1 MKRPS
6 RIAAV
11 YARVS
16 TDKQNPLSPNDQVRK
31 CREFGERNEI
41 RVAEKHVYIDEGVS
55 GVGMDRP
62 SLQRLLRA
70 ALCPHREFDTILVDD
85 TSRLSRSTESVLLI
99 YHKLIFADVQLIAVS
114 QNIDSEHDQAKT
126 LITIHGLIDSS
137 YVRELAKKTH
147 RGCESAVLRGHHA
160 GGRCYGYIT
169 LPVGEGT
176 AKQQVVEETEAKT
189 VRRMFEMS
197 ASGLSLKAITKALN
211 AEHAG
216 GRNDWCPT
224 GIRAMLK
231 RELYKGELIWNRSKF
246 EKVPES
252 NKRRRK
258 IRDESE
264 WIRTQRPELA
274 IVTEELW
281 DRVQARLNFFGAKPS
296 QGRRRGLL
304 ARSLTSPYLFSG
316 LLKCGECGANLI
328 IATGG
333 GTHRHPKYVCRNY
346 FNRGTCKND
355 LYIRRDVLEERLL
368 ARLQSQLLQPEVI
381 EYSVSEFGR
390 QLRTAVAGISDDM
403 SGLRKRKGEL
413 EREIKRFSD
422 AIACGGPLD
431 SLVHQV
437 AIREGELKAITS
449 KLRSASPASI
459 DVRIRELR
467 RFVENGI
474 SNLQSLLNGDPAI
487 AKAELRCHL
496 SEIRMTP
503 KHGSKEWHYVAE
515 GSWNLVGSGPN
526 APVLE
531 LAHSDGCG
539 GWI

>member
-1 MKRPS
+1 MKRSS
-6 RIAAV
+6 RLAAV

-16 TDKQNPLSPNDQVRK
+16 TDKQNPLSPSDQVRE
-31 CREFGERNEI
+31 CREYGERNGI
-41 RVAEKHVYIDEGVS
+41 RVAEEHVYIDEGMS

-70 ALCPHREFDTILVDD
+70 ALSPGREFDTILVDD
-85 TSRLSRSTESVLLI
+85 TSRLSRSTECVLSI
-99 YHKLIFADVQLIAVS
+99 YRKLSFAGVQLIAIS
-114 QNIDSEHDQAKT
+114 QNIDSQHDQAET

-147 RGCESAVLRGHHA
+147 RGCESAVLRGQHV
-160 GGRCYGYIT
+160 GGRCYGYSA
-169 LPVGEGT
+169 VSDGEGT
-176 AKQQVVEETEAKT
+176 AKRLVIEGTEART
-189 VRRMFEMS
+189 VRRIFEMS
-197 ASGLSLKAITKALN
+197 AAGHSLRSITKTLN
-211 AEHAG
+211 AEYI
-216 GRNDWCPT
+216 GRRGDWCPT

-231 RELYKGELIWNRSKF
+231 RELYKGEVIWNRSKF

-258 IRDESE
+258 MRDESE
-264 WIRTQRPELA
+264 WIRKQRPELA
-274 IVTEELW
+274 IVSEELW
-281 DRVQARLNFFGAKPS
+281 DRVQARLNFLGAKPS

-304 ARSLTSPYLFSG
+304 ARSQTSPYLFSG

-346 FNRGTCKND
+346 INRGTCKND

-368 ARLQSQLLQPEVI
+368 GRLQSQLLRPEVI
-381 EYSVSEFGR
+381 DYAVSEFGR
-390 QLRTAVAGISDDM
+390 QLRTTLFAISGDM
-403 SGLRKRKGEL
+403 TGLRKRKEEL

-431 SLVHQV
+431 SLVHQI
-437 AIREGELKAITS
+437 AIRESELKAITN
-449 KLRSASPASI
+449 KLLSASPASI
-459 DVRIRELR
+459 EGRIRELR

-474 SNLQSLLNGDPAI
+474 SDLRNLLNRDPVL
-487 AKAELRCHL
+487 AKAELQSHL
-496 SEIRMTP
+496 SEIRMTRN
-503 KHGSKEWHYVAE
+503 HESEEWHYVAA
-515 GSWNLVGSGPN
+515 GSWNLLGTGPN
-526 APVLE
+526 APVME

-539 GWI
+539 GQI

>member
-1 MKRPS
+1 MKRSS
-6 RIAAV
+6 RLAAV

-31 CREFGERNEI
+31 CREFGERNGI
-41 RVAEKHVYIDEGVS
+41 RVLEEHVYVDEGMS

-70 ALCPHREFDTILVDD
+70 ALSPRREFDTILVDD
-85 TSRLSRSTESVLLI
+85 TSRLSRSTASVLAI
-99 YHKLIFADVQLIAVS
+99 FHKLTFASVRLIAAS
-114 QNIDSEHDQAKT
+114 QNIDSQHDQAET
-126 LITIHGLIDSS
+126 LITMHGLIDST

-147 RGCESAVLRGHHA
+147 RGCESAVLRGQHA
-160 GGRCYGYIT
+160 GGRCYGYVT
-169 LPVGEGT
+169 LPIGEGT
-176 AKQQVVEETEAKT
+176 AKHQVVEETEAKT
-189 VRRMFEMS
+189 VRRIFEMS

-216 GRNDWCPT
+216 GRGDWCPT

-258 IRDESE
+258 VRDKSE
-264 WIRTQRPELA
+264 WIRIQRPELA
-274 IVTEELW
+274 IVSEELW

-296 QGRRRGLL
+296 QGMRRGLL

-328 IATGG
+328 VATGG

-355 LYIRRDVLEERLL
+355 LYIRRDALEERLL
-368 ARLQSQLLQPEVI
+368 HRLQSQLLKPEVI
-381 EYSVSEFGR
+381 DYAVSEFGR
-390 QLRTAVAGISDDM
+390 QLRAVVSAISDDM
-403 SGLRKRKGEL
+403 TGLRKRKEQL

-431 SLVHQV
+431 SLVHQIS
-437 AIREGELKAITS
+437 IREGELKATTN
-449 KLRSASPASI
+449 KLLSASQASI
-459 DVRIRELR
+459 EGRIRELR

-474 SNLQSLLNGDPAI
+474 SDLRNLLNRDPAL
-487 AKAELRCHL
+487 AKAELQTHL
-496 SEIRMTP
+496 SEIRMIPTRE
-503 KHGSKEWHYVAE
+503 SKEWHYVAV
-515 GSWNLVGSGPN
+515 GNWNLLGSGPN
-526 APVLE
+526 APAMQ